1 MAKKEPMRLAQDF
14 KDNLKAGTG
23 IGAVMVGGSMANSL
37 TGAVVGGLAGAVLGA
52 GMGVAKTVIDAHKAR
67 KAQDRADLVRSIA
80 RHPAL
85 GRQFPQD

>member
-1 MAKKEPMRLAQDF
+1 MAKKDPIRLSQDF

-37 TGAVVGGLAGAVLGA
+37 TGMVVGGLAGAAIGA

-67 KAQDRADLVRSIA
+67 KVQARADLVRSISH
-80 RHPAL
+80 HPAL
-85 GRQFPQD
+85 GRQFPKD